1 MANNLGFNIVWLTS
15 TGYKRNRHFDT
26 EADAQAYCK
35 RLDDR
40 KAKGEIQ
47 AYKCVKK
54 MPLLYY
60 VDPDYYYKHCETN

>member
-54 MPLLYY
+54 MPS
-60 VDPDYYYKHCETN
+60 